1 MKYARAREERQS
13 FSWGL
18 CELETGESGEIFLR
32 IRHLCISVVAISG
45 TWGHAAVLELLARG
59 QPVTAE
65 LASKVN
71 VANSVSVGKP
81 GSMYSQA
88 AAARWITRRA

>member
-1 MKYARAREERQS
+1 MRAHARSGRVFLGDYANWKRGKVEKYSCVSVIYAHP
-13 FSWGL
+13 SWL
-18 CELETGESGEIFLR
+18 FQ
-32 IRHLCISVVAISG
+32 
-45 TWGHAAVLELLARG
+45 GHGAMRAVLELLARG
-59 QPVTAE
+59 QLVTAE

-88 AAARWITRRA
+88 AATRWITRRA

>member
-1 MKYARAREERQS
+1 MR
-13 FSWGL
+13 
-18 CELETGESGEIFLR
+18 
-32 IRHLCISVVAISG
+32 
-45 TWGHAAVLELLARG
+45 AVLELLARG
-59 QPVTAE
+59 QLVTAE

-88 AAARWITRRA
+88 AATRWITRRA